1 MTPRRVDPGQGIAW
15 LSEAVQLL
23 RRNPAPFALMGLVIG
38 AVLLVPVLGALAMA
52 VFGPALYGGIMFA
65 AREQEAGRA
74 ADFQHL
80 FAAFR
85 EPGKLGPMVMLC
97 LPGILGGM
105 LVLMLGVMLLGGALL
120 AAGVGAAT
128 DAKALANVSFGFGGV
143 LFLLLAL
150 AIGLVSYALVFFATP
165 RVMLEG
171 IEPITAMKESLAACQ
186 QNAGA
191 VLVFI
196 GCLLLAVF
204 TLNILL
210 AWIPLLGHLA
220 VTVVLVPVV
229 STALWLASRQVLGG
243 SGDAPP
249 GPPPVLEV

>member
-1 MTPRRVDPGQGIAW
+1 MTPRRVDSGQGIAW
-15 LSEAVQLL
+15 ISEAVQLL

-65 AREQEAGRA
+65 AREQDAGRQ

-128 DAKALANVSFGFGGV
+128 DSNALTGISFGFGGV
-143 LFLLLAL
+143 VFLLLAL
-150 AIGLVSYALVFFATP
+150 VIGLISYALVFFATP
-165 RVMLEG
+165 RVMLDG

-186 QNAGA
+186 HNAGA

-196 GCLLLAVF
+196 GCLLLAVIA
-204 TLNILL
+204 LNLL
-210 AWIPLLGHLA
+210 LGWIPLLGHLV

-229 STALWLASRQVLGG
+229 STALWLASRQVFG
-243 SGDAPP
+243 SHGDSPP